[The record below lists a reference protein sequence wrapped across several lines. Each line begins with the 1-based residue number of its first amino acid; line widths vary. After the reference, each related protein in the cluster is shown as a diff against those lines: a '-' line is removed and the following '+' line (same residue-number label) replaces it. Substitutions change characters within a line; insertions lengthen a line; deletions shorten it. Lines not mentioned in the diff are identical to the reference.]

1 MKINGP
7 HQTNFNPY
15 KNILQKQANIKKEVN
30 KQDQI
35 EISNEAKQLQGND
48 KVSEKRAAYVQS
60 IKNQVESGEYQVDPE
75 KTAKK
80 MIEFW
85 SNKL

>member
-1 MKINGP
+1 LRINGSNQP
-7 HQTNFNPY
+7 NFNPY
-15 KNILQKQANIKKEVN
+15 KNILQKQAEVKREIN

-35 EISNEAKQLQGND
+35 EISKEAKQLQD
-48 KVSEKRAAYVQS
+48 SERPNKKRAEYVQS
-60 IKNQVESGEYQVDPE
+60 IKDLVQSGEYKVEPE

-85 SNKL
+85 SNK

>member
-1 MKINGP
+1 MRINGSN
-7 HQTNFNPY
+7 QTNFNPY
-15 KNILQKQANIKKEVN
+15 KNILKKQAEVKREVN

-35 EISNEAKQLQGND
+35 EISKEAKQLQESERPN
-48 KVSEKRAAYVQS
+48 EKRAEYVQS
-60 IKNQVESGEYQVDPE
+60 IKNLVQSGEYQVDPE

-85 SNKL
+85 SIK